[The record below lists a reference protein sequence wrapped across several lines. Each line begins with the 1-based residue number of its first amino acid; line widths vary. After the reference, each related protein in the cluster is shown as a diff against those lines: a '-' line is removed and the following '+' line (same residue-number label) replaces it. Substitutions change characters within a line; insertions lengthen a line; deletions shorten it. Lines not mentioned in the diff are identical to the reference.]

1 MNFYKLIII
10 FSHMLS
16 VLTCEFFA
24 RLASLVRSI
33 IYGSKPPVQELAK
46 ILEQNAARNMG
57 TQKEVGFTAYSLPPT
72 YENDGN
78 ITQGEVKKII
88 ETFEKPAGA
97 WWKARYTRWAVK
109 TTTPVT
115 PILEASVTATQVS
128 NKATQPERKRL
139 KEKEPNP
146 IIQKF
151 GRKIVE

>member
-46 ILEQNAARNMG
+46 ILEQAARNMD
-57 TQKEVGFTAYSLPPT
+57 TQKEAGFTAYSLPPT
-72 YENDGN
+72 YGN

-97 WWKARYTRWAVK
+97 
-109 TTTPVT
+109 TPVG
-115 PILEASVTATQVS
+115 PIEVQDGFKFVTLDVVAEPSAQLKQMNESLERRVS
-128 NKATQPERKRL
+128 KRQL

-146 IIQKF
+146 ITQKF
-151 GRKIVE
+151 GRKIIE